1 VTQVT
6 GALGPGTDDSA
17 LPAAA
22 LSGTAPSGT
31 ALAGTALART
41 ALAGTAQEAGATD
54 RRSARLIARS
64 LFLLTK
70 PRIIELLLVTTLPT
84 MLLADRGVP
93 PVRLILVTLIGGA
106 LAAASANTLN
116 CYLDRD
122 IDAVMRRTSGRPL
135 VARVASHGGAGQAKG
150 TPIRPGEALAW
161 GVLLGAAATILLGL
175 AANWLAAALADAAI
189 LFYVF
194 VYTIG
199 LKRRTAS
206 NIVIG
211 GAAGC
216 FPVLVGWAAVTGRV
230 SWWAGVLFA
239 VIFFWTPPHFWAL
252 AMKFRDDYAAANV
265 PMLPVVATP
274 AAVASKI
281 VIYSYIMVATTLLLT
296 PYAGWVYGCG
306 AAGLGVWFLVEAHR
320 LRGRIAAGSSPAPM
334 RLFHLSIVYLTL
346 LFALVAVTAL
356 LPWHRW

>member
-1 VTQVT
+1 MTQAT
-6 GALGPGTDDSA
+6 GALEPGAAQPPGVLDQG
-17 LPAAA
+17 LPPGRRGV
-22 LSGTAPSGT
+22 SVV
-31 ALAGTALART
+31 AR
-41 ALAGTAQEAGATD
+41 G
-54 RRSARLIARS
+54 

-84 MLLADRGVP
+84 MMLADRGFPSLWLV
-93 PVRLILVTLIGGA
+93 LVTLAGGA
-106 LAAASANTLN
+106 LAAGSANTLN

-122 IDAVMRRTSGRPL
+122 IDAVMKRTSRRPL
-135 VARVASHGGAGQAKG
+135 VASASAHGSRAGGATAIK
-150 TPIRPGEALAW
+150 PGEALVS
-161 GVLLGAAATILLGL
+161 GILLGAASTLLLGL
-175 AANWLAAALADAAI
+175 LANWLAAALADAAI

-194 VYTIG
+194 VYTLG

-265 PMLPVVATP
+265 PMLPVVAGP
-274 AAVASKI
+274 ATVARKI
-281 VIYSYIMVATTLLLT
+281 VAYSYLMVAATLLVT
-296 PYAGWVYGCG
+296 PYAGWIYGGCAVALG
-306 AAGLGVWFLVEAHR
+306 AWFLREAHR
-320 LRGRIAAGSSPAPM
+320 LRAGIAGGSNPAPM

-346 LFALVAVTAL
+346 LFAVVAITAL
-356 LPWHRW
+356 LPWHGW

>member
-1 VTQVT
+1 VAGVT
-6 GALGPGTDDSA
+6 GALTPGA
-17 LPAAA
+17 GEAAPADANAA
-22 LSGTAPSGT
+22 IPAVPGG
-31 ALAGTALART
+31 
-41 ALAGTAQEAGATD
+41 
-54 RRSARLIARS
+54 RRPARLIARS

-84 MLLADRGVP
+84 MMLADRGLP
-93 PVRLILVTLIGGA
+93 PVRLILITLLGGA
-106 LAAASANTLN
+106 LAAGSANTLN
-116 CYLDRD
+116 CYIDRD
-122 IDAVMRRTSGRPL
+122 IDAIMRRTKGRPL
-135 VARVASHGGAGQAKG
+135 VARARVTGHGNAGTADG
-150 TPIRPGEALAW
+150 TAVKPGEALAS
-161 GVLLGAAATILLGL
+161 GILLGAASTLLLGL

-194 VYTIG
+194 VYTLG

-216 FPVLVGWAAVTGRV
+216 FPVLVGWAAVTGNV

-252 AMKFRDDYAAANV
+252 AIKFRDDYAAANI

-274 AAVASKI
+274 ATVARKI
-281 VIYSYIMVATTLLLT
+281 VLYSYAMVGATLLLT
-296 PYAGWVYGCG
+296 PYAGWIYGCC
-306 AAGLGVWFLVEAHR
+306 AAGLGGWFLVEAHR
-320 LRGRIAAGSSPAPM
+320 LRGRIASGSAPAPM

-346 LFALVAVTAL
+346 LFATVAVTAL
-356 LPWHRW
+356 LPWHHW